1 MYFKYMQNSEAILY
15 VVSLIIS
22 SPTEKYEIMIN
33 LCFFIFHAWH
43 ENCILVCSGIILLNI
58 KDSFH
63 LSNLVVFL
71 HNQNSYSMIRQV
83 ECLIRVVT
91 QQIEIIF

>member
-33 LCFFIFHAWH
+33 
-43 ENCILVCSGIILLNI
+43 
-58 KDSFH
+58 
-63 LSNLVVFL
+63 
-71 HNQNSYSMIRQV
+71 
-83 ECLIRVVT
+83 
-91 QQIEIIF
+91 